1 MKYIITGGLGFIGSH
16 LYDTIKK
23 TTKNKVLLI
32 DNLYSGTTDNIKNLE
47 KDDFVNMDIRD
58 EKLIEYFDEN
68 DIVIHLAAISSLPE
82 CQSNPVMCYDVNVN
96 GTLNILEI
104 CRKKKILKIIF
115 ASTSAVYENNINF
128 PVKETDEVFPTL
140 IYSMS
145 KYSCEKLCKSYI
157 KNYNLNINVIRFFNV
172 YGGNQDF
179 RRTSPPLTSYIINC
193 ILNKIDIILHSDG
206 NQSRDY
212 IYVEDLLD
220 MIFKVIDYKENG
232 KIFNACS
239 GELISVNK
247 IFELIS
253 RNLNSN
259 VKPRY
264 TEASNFWNKYDNII
278 NGNNPLKIEIIEK
291 EVNKHTYGDNTYSKK
306 ELNWRIKFN
315 YEEGIEHMVKSYLLL
330 HS

>member
-16 LYDTIKK
+16 LYDRIKK
-23 TTKNKVLLI
+23 TTQNKVILI
-32 DNLYSGTTDNIKNLE
+32 DNLYSGSTHNIKNL
-47 KDDFVNMDIRD
+47 DYNDFINMDIRD
-58 EKLIEYFDEN
+58 KELINYFDEN
-68 DIVIHLAAISSLPE
+68 DIIIHLAAISSLPE
-82 CQSNPVMCYDVNVN
+82 CQNNPMFCYDVNVN

-104 CRKKKILKIIF
+104 CRKKNISKIIF
-115 ASTSAVYENNINF
+115 ASTSAVYENNINY
-128 PVKETDEVFPTL
+128 PLKETDDISPTL

-145 KYSCEKLCKSYI
+145 KYNCEKLCKSYI
-157 KNYNLNINVIRFFNV
+157 KNYNSNINIIRFFNV

-193 ILNKIDIILHSDG
+193 ILEKRDIILHSDG

-239 GELISVNK
+239 GKLISVNR

-253 RNLNSN
+253 KNLKSN
-259 VKPRY
+259 VNPRY
-264 TEASNFWNKYDNII
+264 IEASNFWNKYDNIM
-278 NGNNPLKIEIIEK
+278 NGNNPLKKEIIIN

-306 ELNWRIKFN
+306 ELNWKINFN

-330 HS
+330 HT

>member
-16 LYDTIKK
+16 LYDRIKK
-23 TTKNKVLLI
+23 TTNNKVLLL
-32 DNLYSGTTDNIKNLE
+32 DNLYSGHINNIKNLG
-47 KDDFVNMDIRD
+47 KDDFVNIDIRD
-58 EKLIEYFDEN
+58 KKIINYFDEN

-82 CQSNPVMCYDVNVN
+82 CQSNPVLAYDVNVN

-104 CRKKKILKIIF
+104 CRKKNVSKIIF

-128 PVKETDEVFPTL
+128 PVKENDEVSPTL

-145 KYSCEKLCKSYI
+145 KYCCEKLCKSYI
-157 KNYNLNINVIRFFNV
+157 KNYNMNINIIRFFNV

-193 ILNKIDIILHSDG
+193 ILTKKDIILHSDG

-220 MIFKVIDYKENG
+220 MIFKVIDYGKNG
-232 KIFNACS
+232 NIFNACS
-239 GELISVNK
+239 GKLISVNK

-253 RNLNSN
+253 NNLNSN
-259 VKPRY
+259 VKPKY
-264 TEASNFWNKYDNII
+264 ADASNFWNKYDNIMK
-278 NGNNPLKIEIIEK
+278 GNNPLKKEIIVK
-291 EVNKHTYGDNTYSKK
+291 EVKKHTYGDNTYSKK
-306 ELNWRIKFN
+306 ELNWNIKFN
-315 YEEGIEHMVKSYLLL
+315 YIEGIEHMVKSYLLL
-330 HS
+330 HT

>member
-16 LYDTIKK
+16 LYDRIKK
-23 TTKNKVLLI
+23 IMKHKVILI
-32 DNLYSGTTDNIKNLE
+32 DNLYSGSTDNIKNLE
-47 KDDFVNMDIRD
+47 DNDFINMDIRD
-58 EKLIEYFDEN
+58 KKLIKYFDEN

-82 CQSNPVMCYDVNVN
+82 CQNDPVLCYDVNVN

-104 CRKKKILKIIF
+104 CRKKNISKIIF
-115 ASTSAVYENNINF
+115 ASTSAVYENNINY
-128 PVKETDEVFPTL
+128 PVKETDDVSPTL

-145 KYSCEKLCKSYI
+145 KYCCEKLCISYV
-157 KNYNLNINVIRFFNV
+157 KNYNLNINIIRFFNV

-193 ILNKIDIILHSDG
+193 ILTKKDIILHSDG

-220 MIFKVIDYKENG
+220 MIFKVINYSENG

-239 GELISVNK
+239 GKLISVNK
-247 IFELIS
+247 IFELILK
-253 RNLNSN
+253 NLKST
-259 VKPRY
+259 VKAKY
-264 TEASNFWNKYDNII
+264 TDASNFWNKYDNII
-278 NGNNPLKIEIIEK
+278 NGNNPLKKEIIIK
-291 EVNKHTYGDNTYSKK
+291 EVNKHTYGDNTYSTK
-306 ELNWRIKFN
+306 ELNWEIKFN

-330 HS
+330 H

>member
-179 RRTSPPLTSYIINC
+179 RRASPPLTSYIINC
-193 ILNKIDIILHSDG
+193 ILNKKDIILHSDG